1 MSTTVLEWGTVSMAS
16 MIGMVFSFLVSVG
29 LPIALMIIA
38 YKKYKANILHFFIG
52 CAIFVVFALV
62 LESIMHQVV
71 FSATGTLITGNV
83 FLYALYGGL
92 AAALFEETGRF
103 VAMKFFMKKDLNK
116 QNALMYGIGHGGIE
130 AIMLVGMTYI
140 SNLLSAVMINSGLLA
155 NSMALLDEETQ
166 ITSFNQIKV
175 LWETP
180 AWHFY
185 MAGVERVAAI
195 VLQIALSVLVYRAV
209 KEKCGR
215 FWLIAFLIH
224 FAVDFITVV
233 LVNGLNL
240 PIWLFELLLLAAV
253 GLIAWYARKQY
264 LVADTEK

>member
-16 MIGMVFSFLVSVG
+16 MVGMILTFLVSVG

-38 YKKYKANILHFFIG
+38 LKKFKADFLSFFIG

-62 LESIMHQVV
+62 LESLMHSVV
-71 FSATGTLITGNV
+71 LGATGTLITGNI

-103 VAMKFFMKKDLNK
+103 VAMRFFMKKNLNK
-116 QNALMYGIGHGGIE
+116 QNALMYGVGHGGIE
-130 AIMLVGMTYI
+130 AIMLVGLTYI
-140 SNLLSAVMINSGLLA
+140 GNLLSAVMINSGVLEV
-155 NSMALLDEETQ
+155 SMATLDEEMQ
-166 ITSFNQIKV
+166 VTSFEQIKV

-180 AWHFY
+180 AWQFY
-185 MAGVERVAAI
+185 MAGVERVSAI
-195 VLQIALSVLVYRAV
+195 VLHIALSVLVYRAV

-224 FAVDFITVV
+224 FAVDFVTVV
-233 LVNGLNL
+233 LVNGLNA
-240 PIWLFELLLLAAV
+240 PIWLFELLLLVAV
-253 GLIAWYARKQY
+253 GLIAWYAKKQY
-264 LVADTEK
+264 QAAEKEQ